1 MLSILLLIPLVG
13 ALLFLILPSNLAPTR
28 MRSIAIAVLV
38 VQLIW
43 SLRLLFAFDP
53 EISGMQLQESYSWV
67 EKLGLRYEL
76 GIDGLSL
83 PLVLLNA
90 ALTFSTSWN

>member
-53 EISGMQLQESYSWV
+53 
-67 EKLGLRYEL
+67 
-76 GIDGLSL
+76 
-83 PLVLLNA
+83 
-90 ALTFSTSWN
+90 